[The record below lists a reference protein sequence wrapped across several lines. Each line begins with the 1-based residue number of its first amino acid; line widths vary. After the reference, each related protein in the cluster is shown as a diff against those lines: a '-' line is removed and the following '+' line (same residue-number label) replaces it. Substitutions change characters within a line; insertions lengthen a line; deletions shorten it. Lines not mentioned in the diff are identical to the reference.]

1 MINAGS
7 RSASSAGLSAYTT
20 TVDQMADSGTVDIG
34 YHFFAVNANT
44 TATIAATVTNATEGV
59 SAPGVFTVSRTG
71 STSAA
76 LRVYYGVGGSAGN
89 GVDYQTLPGFIDIP
103 LNNVSATIQVQP
115 IDDTDIELLESVTL
129 SLILTNTYFVGTPDH
144 ATVTIQDND
153 DLSAPGAIATLNA
166 PMAIDYHPGNSSLI
180 VSYNWPTGTPKNLK
194 RIDSTGGQSDWSS
207 LSGVGS
213 SVGETKIGI
222 VPLTAHN
229 FNLGELYFGTG
240 QAGKIG
246 KITADGSSVNTDWA
260 TLTNSTQLAGDT
272 NFPGGLYID
281 QTDVFGGDLV
291 VVTHRDTGG
300 TQGTGGGVWRVSAS
314 TNATRVAQLNDAA
327 GNGIYLEGVLTLPN
341 DSCKYGPWAGKIL
354 SCAETLNLLFAID
367 VNGNST
373 SFDLGLALPEAL
385 AVVVSDRNLFCLN
398 FINLD
403 RPHSTMLKIPK
414 TLLTNFVGDIIV
426 VEEQRPDLVVVHWD
440 GVRFVTRH
448 LSVSG
453 ATSLEPVA
461 FAPIEATP

>member
-1 MINAGS
+1 M
-7 RSASSAGLSAYTT
+7 
-20 TVDQMADSGTVDIG
+20 
-34 YHFFAVNANT
+34 
-44 TATIAATVTNATEGV
+44 
-59 SAPGVFTVSRTG
+59 
-71 STSAA
+71 
-76 LRVYYGVGGSAGN
+76 
-89 GVDYQTLPGFIDIP
+89 
-103 LNNVSATIQVQP
+103 
-115 IDDTDIELLESVTL
+115 

-153 DLSAPGAIATLNA
+153 DLSAPGTVATINGPNGIA
-166 PMAIDYHPGNSSLI
+166 YHPANSSLI
-180 VSYNWPTGTPKNLK
+180 ISRSDTSGAEKNFK
-194 RIDSTGGQSDWSS
+194 RIATTGALSDWSTA
-207 LSGVGS
+207 SGLGYTNPNGKQ
-213 SVGETKIGI
+213 GEIKVGI
-222 VPLTAHN
+222 VQTTAN
-229 FNLGELYFGTG
+229 GWTQGDLYFGTG
-240 QAGKIG
+240 QPDKIG

-260 TLTNSTQLAGDT
+260 TLTNATQLAGDT

-281 QTDVFGGDLV
+281 QTGVFGGDLV

-300 TQGTGGGVWRVSAS
+300 TLGTGGGVWRVSAS

-354 SCAETLNLLFAID
+354 SCAETLNLLLAID

-403 RPHSTMLKIPK
+403 RPHSTMLKVPK

-453 ATSLEPVA
+453 ASSLEPVA